1 MQDTTVLPG
10 LADDPAARSA
20 DRSPWMALVVL
31 CAGMLMIVLDVTIG
45 TWRCRPS
52 RPRWGFSQAGPG
64 LGGQRLPDLV
74 RRAAAAGRAA
84 G

>member
-10 LADDPAARSA
+10 LADDPVARSA
-20 DRSPWMALVVL
+20 DRSRWMALVVL
-31 CAGMLMIVLDVTIG
+31 CAGMLMIVLDVTIVNVAL
-45 TWRCRPS
+45 PS
-52 RPRWGFSQAGPG
+52 IPGRAGLLPGRAG

-84 G
+84 R